1 MLPAPH
7 LDRLR
12 TQLGQLPELIT
23 LAHLALQ
30 PSTGR
35 RGARVSG
42 ATRTAPLPCRLDVLS
57 IVGPTA
63 TTAVHDNHHDQDDT
77 PGLDLLVSW
86 ARTVIDDRQAAN
98 DWTGWFRVG
107 SCMLHPLDW
116 QESTVSLAIGY
127 LLLHLDW
134 AAGRPYARDLADE
147 IGRLHG
153 HLNRATGMPIAT
165 PARRQVCPTCQHLT
179 ITVRPDGWR
188 ECSNEDCLSVRTAG
202 EYAARAEQVLE
213 ELAAA

>member
-1 MLPAPH
+1 MLPTPIV
-7 LDRLR
+7 DRLR

-30 PSTGR
+30 PSVGR

-42 ATRTAPLPCRLDVLS
+42 ATRTAPLPCNPGTLS
-57 IVGPTA
+57 LIGPTA
-63 TTAVHDNHHDQDDT
+63 TDTVHDEYGDQDDT
-77 PGLDLLVSW
+77 PGLDLLANW

-98 DWTGWFRVG
+98 DWSGWMRVG
-107 SCMLHPLDW
+107 SGMLHPLDW
-116 QESTVSLAIGY
+116 RESNVSLAIGY

-153 HLNRATGMPIAT
+153 HLNRATGMPIAPT
-165 PARRQVCPTCQHLT
+165 AQRRQVCPRCHLMT
-179 ITVRPDGWR
+179 VTVRPDGMR
-188 ECSNEDCLSVRTAG
+188 ECSDINCQAVLSVQ
-202 EYAARAEQVLE
+202 EYADRAEQTLA
-213 ELAAA
+213 ELAA

>member
-23 LAHLALQ
+23 LAHLALA
-30 PSTGR
+30 PGSGR

-57 IVGPTA
+57 LVGPTA
-63 TTAVHDNHHDQDDT
+63 AGAVHDDHHDQDDT
-77 PGLDLLVSW
+77 PGLDLLANW
-86 ARTVIDDRQAAN
+86 ARIILEDRARAN
-98 DWTGWFRVG
+98 DWTAWLRPAGYEWER
-107 SCMLHPLDW
+107 
-116 QESTVSLAIGY
+116 TVSRAVKVLEF
-127 LLLHLDW
+127 HLDW
-134 AAGRPYARDLADE
+134 AAARPYARDLADE

-153 HLNRATGMPIAT
+153 HLNRATGLPIAT
-165 PARRQVCPTCQHLT
+165 LARRQVCPSCRMLT
-179 ITVRPDGWR
+179 VTVRPDGWR
-188 ECSNEDCLSVRTAG
+188 ECSNQDCLSIRTAA
-202 EYAARAEQVLE
+202 EYADRAEQVLT